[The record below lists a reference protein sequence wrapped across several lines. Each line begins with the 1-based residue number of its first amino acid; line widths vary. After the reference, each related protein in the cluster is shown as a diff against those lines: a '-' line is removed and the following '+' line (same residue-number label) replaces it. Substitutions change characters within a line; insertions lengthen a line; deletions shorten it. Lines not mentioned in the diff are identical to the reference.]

1 MSSLADWLRVFRTL
15 HERAKK
21 HELKGQD
28 EADYRAGCDE
38 LARALIAAQKL
49 TLKPGET
56 PRHVLRVAR
65 ALQVTIDGKVT
76 NVRATTVELSV
87 AGFSALLAK
96 VPPHDDELV
105 ASLRVPGLEKPIQAP
120 VTAGDTKQLGGTVRV
135 SFVFGKLPDEARAQL
150 ELLVMDT
157 ALAGLAS

>member
-1 MSSLADWLRVFRTL
+1 MSLADWLRVFRTL

-21 HELKGQD
+21 HELQGQD

-49 TLKPGET
+49 TLKPGEA

-65 ALQVTIDGKVT
+65 ALQVTIEGRVT
-76 NVRATTVELSV
+76 QVRATTLELSV
-87 AGFSALLAK
+87 AGFSALLGKA
-96 VPPHDDELV
+96 PPHDDELV
-105 ASLRVPGLEKPIQAP
+105 AQLRVPGVEKPITLP
-120 VTAGDTKQLGGTVRV
+120 VTAGEARPLGGAVRV
-135 SFVFGKLPDEARAQL
+135 AFLFGKLPDDVRATF